1 MTNEP
6 ILYRLIETARKSRQ
20 RTATYLPLPDADAC
34 IDYAITESGEY
45 LKALTQAYIDEAII
59 SATEY
64 LDAYLRAHRKG
75 DKRRQDKDH
84 SMVKEWGQCGYMLA
98 SAAIQM
104 DLDAV
109 DFYPEDYELLYL
121 GESVTVYHLIGV
133 LCNVR
138 LARSCCL
145 LESLDLWA
153 CFAMQTLHVD
163 PVALMAETC
172 QYFED
177 KFMPKT
183 EVGA

>member
-20 RTATYLPLPDADAC
+20 RTAAYLPLPDADAC

-104 DLDAV
+104 DLPTAPTNYKLLNSDNGVDVYDCMLSMCSFRKFGWMDASI
-109 DFYPEDYELLYL
+109 D
-121 GESVTVYHLIGV
+121 
-133 LCNVR
+133 
-138 LARSCCL
+138 A
-145 LESLDLWA
+145 LDLWA

>member
-1 MTNEP
+1 MTDEP
-6 ILYRLIETARKSRQ
+6 ILYRLIEMVRESRQ
-20 RTATYLPLPDADAC
+20 RTAAHLPLPDAGAC

-75 DKRRQDKDH
+75 DKRRQDKEH

-104 DLDAV
+104 DSLSKD
-109 DFYPEDYELLYL
+109 EDYSLWC
-121 GESVTVYHLIGV
+121 SNNKVTVYDV
-133 LCNVR
+133 LR
-138 LARSCCL
+138 RICL
-145 LESLDLWA
+145 EPLPQQMGNLLDSLDMWA
-153 CFAMQTLHVD
+153 CFAMQTLHID
-163 PVALMAETC
+163 PLALMAETC
-172 QYFED
+172 QYFEN
-177 KFMPKT
+177 KFMPKA